1 MARPFITFDIDG
13 VLCRPP
19 FGINPGKGMHKRRDK
34 KTRWTPVW
42 LLERWRYRG
51 RQPMPGA
58 LPGLEALAS
67 QYDFAVVSGRGEP
80 SRESTEAW
88 FKEHFGF
95 VPTIHL
101 RPSWRES
108 SAQFK
113 ARKIAELNPVAHFED
128 DPHTAQWLAEII
140 PVVFL
145 VDWPRNHWLEAPNV
159 QRIHRIG
166 QARLDLERVRTGEDP
181 AAPSES

>member
-1 MARPFITFDIDG
+1 MT
-13 VLCRPP
+13 
-19 FGINPGKGMHKRRDK
+19 
-34 KTRWTPVW
+34 
-42 LLERWRYRG
+42 
-51 RQPMPGA
+51 GA
-58 LPGLEALAS
+58 LPGLESLATH
-67 QYDFAVVSGRGEP
+67 YDVQVVSARGEA
-80 SRESTEAW
+80 SRESTERW
-88 FKEHFGF
+88 FREHFGF

-128 DPHTAQWLAEII
+128 DPHTARWLSEII

-145 VDWPRNHWLEAPNV
+145 LDWPRNHWLEGPRI

-166 QARLDLERVRTGEDP
+166 QARLDLERVRAEPNDV
-181 AAPSES
+181 ESSD